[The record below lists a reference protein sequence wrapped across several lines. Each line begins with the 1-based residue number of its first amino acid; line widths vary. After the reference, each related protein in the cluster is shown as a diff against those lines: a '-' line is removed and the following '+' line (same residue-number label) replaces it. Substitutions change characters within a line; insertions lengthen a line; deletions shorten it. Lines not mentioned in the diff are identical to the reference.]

1 MVTTMHRNLSLICLS
16 VLCLNTHS
24 IWAGSE
30 SVLPPPALN
39 IPFDDI
45 DPAATQAEVSRQVAA
60 FLDTLDR
67 HWGMN
72 QDHLRDLVPGK
83 LERQDPQALV
93 FTRSLADHDVLEGYD
108 FLEGSLVRG
117 RYVCLQRPVN
127 GLNEFLDYYAAVKQ
141 SLTDAYGTPKEEVTV
156 WENDLYQ
163 PLPDYW
169 GIAVQMGHLHYAA
182 TWETPEGTMS
192 MELTG
197 NHHSRLTIE
206 YRSRAFAD
214 PARTASFPTPAV
226 ILS

>member
-1 MVTTMHRNLSLICLS
+1 MRRHLILIWLS

-30 SVLPPPALN
+30 SVLPPPVVEM
-39 IPFDDI
+39 PFDEI
-45 DPAATQAEVSRQVAA
+45 DPAATQAEVSRQVVA
-60 FLDTLDR
+60 FVHTLDR

-72 QDHLRDLVPGK
+72 QDDLGDLVPGK
-83 LERQDPQALV
+83 LERQDSHALV
-93 FTRSLADHDVLEGYD
+93 FTRTVADHDVLEGYD
-108 FLEGSLVRG
+108 FREGSLVRG

-127 GLNEFLDYYAAVKQ
+127 GLNEFLDYYTAVKQ
-141 SLTDAYGTPKEEVTV
+141 SLTDAYGTPKEDMTV

-182 TWETPEGTMS
+182 IWDTADGTMS
-192 MELTG
+192 IELTG

-206 YRSRAFAD
+206 YRSRAFVD
-214 PARTASFPTPAV
+214 PALTA
-226 ILS
+226 